1 MQVIVMSAGDIRGVV
16 HSAPIVFPPAL
27 VIALERPDLP
37 IPDQV
42 FDAKGFGIILD
53 PVRDIPPQFTLFGS
67 GALPN
72 GIAESDVTG
81 PPQWMLGFRA
91 RAG

>member
-16 HSAPIVFPPAL
+16 HSAAVVFPPSF
-27 VIALERPDLP
+27 VVALERPDLS

-42 FDAKGFGIILD
+42 FDAESFGIVLD
-53 PVRDIPPQFTLFGS
+53 PVRDIPPQLSLFGS
-67 GALPN
+67 GVLPN

-81 PPQWMLGFRA
+81 PAQWMLGFRA